1 MNRIKVSVIIPVYNV
16 EQFIQRCAKSLF
28 EQTTKN
34 DIEFIFINDFSSDK
48 SIEILND
55 TLKKYPHRI
64 KQTKIFN
71 LSSNVG
77 ASSCRNYGL
86 NHANGDFII
95 FCDSDDWVDFNT
107 YEELYNKAT
116 QENADIV
123 CCDFY
128 DEFTNKHVIRKQ
140 PFAEQ
145 PETGIKDMLTTKLH
159 SSTCNKLVKHSLY
172 KESNITFLDGIN
184 MWEDLYTSIRLFFYA
199 KKIAYVPLPLY
210 HYNQQNTGS
219 LLSNITLKKMQER
232 ITICNKLDVFFKSQ
246 NCYKKYQNELYQR
259 ELWAKME
266 FVTDFQIRDFDYWR
280 KLWPKSQEQIKTS
293 TFSIFNKI
301 VFSLVSNRYD
311 KIAKIF
317 LYIKR
322 AIQH

>member
-1 MNRIKVSVIIPVYNV
+1 MNNIKISVIIPIYNV
-16 EQFIQRCAKSLF
+16 EKFIQRCAKSLF
-28 EQTTKN
+28 KQTMQSG
-34 DIEFIFINDFSSDK
+34 IEFIFINDCTPDN
-48 SIEILND
+48 SIQILEKLTDNYSARKD
-55 TLKKYPHRI
+55 SIKIVNHTQNKGLPSTRNSGLKIAKGEY
-64 KQTKIFN
+64 
-71 LSSNVG
+71 
-77 ASSCRNYGL
+77 
-86 NHANGDFII
+86 II
-95 FCDSDDWVDFNT
+95 HCDSDDWVDLNM
-107 YEELYNKAT
+107 YETLYNKAV

-128 DEFTNKHVIRKQ
+128 DEFTNKQVIRKQ
-140 PFAEQ
+140 PFMQ
-145 PETGIKDMLTTKLH
+145 SPETGIKDMLTTKLH
-159 SSTCNKLVKHSLY
+159 GTVCNKLVRHSLY
-172 KESNITFLDGIN
+172 KEHNITFLDGIN
-184 MWEDLYTSIRLFFYA
+184 LWEDLYTSIRLFFYA

-210 HYNQQNTGS
+210 HYNQQNAGS

-266 FVTDFQIRDFDYWR
+266 FITDFQIRNFDYWR

-322 AIQH
+322 IIKH